1 MAQIGLPFR
10 NSLWY
15 YRQDDYET
23 APTMASTALPVSCEW
38 HVGRVSGADKHVENY
53 SADSPIP
60 CTLWE
65 QVDDFTFHLEYVPQC
80 DDTLLTDVLNRT
92 TYGFLK
98 PLAFMLGTNVSVNS
112 GNTDGS
118 FYEITGCK
126 PDRVGVAASINNK
139 YVFSIDFSTRSVF
152 TNGNAS
158 FMTDDIAALLLTEP
172 SALTGSY
179 LGFNNAGSI
188 AKDSGD
194 MAHIVD
200 SIDLTFEHNID
211 NKFDHD
217 TKVKQY
223 AVEGAY
229 SVTGSATLSMD
240 EGGGKRWYEVIN
252 QNAFQ
257 VVVNLGGVGCPKI
270 TLPVCKWLNPESE
283 ANNESS
289 AVMKDCRFTA
299 LLSDITNV
307 VGEVAA

>member
-10 NSLWY
+10 NTLWY
-15 YRQDDYET
+15 YVQTDYNT
-23 APTMASTALPVSCEW
+23 APTMASTPLAVSCEW
-38 HVGRVSGADKHVENY
+38 HVGRVTGADKHVENF

-80 DDTLLTDVLNRT
+80 DDTLLKDVLNRDA
-92 TYGFLK
+92 YGFLDS
-98 PLAFMLGTNVSVNS
+98 LAFMLGTNVGVNA

-126 PDRVGVAASINNK
+126 PDRIGVAASINNK
-139 YVFSIDFSTRSVF
+139 YVFSIDFSTKSVL
-152 TNGNAS
+152 TDGDAS
-158 FMTDDIAALLLTEP
+158 FITDSIADLLLEAP
-172 SALTGSY
+172 SVLTGGY
-179 LGFNNAGSI
+179 LGFNVAGSI
-188 AKDSGD
+188 TNATGEL
-194 MAHIVD
+194 AHIVD
-200 SIDLTFEHNID
+200 SIDLTFEHNLD

-217 TKVKQY
+217 SKVKQY

-229 SVTGSATLSMD
+229 SVTGSVTLSQD
-240 EGGGKRWYEVIN
+240 EGGGQRWDDVIN
-252 QNAFQ
+252 QRAFA
-257 VVVNLGGVGCPKI
+257 VKVHLGGATCPVI
-270 TLPVCKWLNPESE
+270 TLPVCKWVNPESE

-307 VGEVAA
+307 VC